1 MWAPI
6 TQVNITVSQ
15 KINLCVVV
23 NVSFKCVKSGNL
35 GQSYSILMTFP
46 LGLEC
51 IILLTN
57 IAFFF
62 PPLSAPQILVGTF
75 LSLLLDNI
83 IWLNFPV
90 FHMAS
95 LLYNFTY
102 LFLAALGLHCG
113 AGFSPVAVS
122 GDHSLIA
129 VHGLLLWS
137 MGSRLCELLQLCH
150 MGSVGA
156 VPWL

>member
-1 MWAPI
+1 MCCGECELQMCQIWEFRPKLL
-6 TQVNITVSQ
+6 NIDDISPRIRMHNSPHQ
-15 KINLCVVV
+15 HCL
-23 NVSFKCVKSGNL
+23 
-35 GQSYSILMTFP
+35 
-46 LGLEC
+46 
-51 IILLTN
+51 
-57 IAFFF
+57 FFS
-62 PPLSAPQILVGTF
+62 PLSAPQILVGTF

-137 MGSRLCELLQLCH
+137 MGSRLCELLRLCH